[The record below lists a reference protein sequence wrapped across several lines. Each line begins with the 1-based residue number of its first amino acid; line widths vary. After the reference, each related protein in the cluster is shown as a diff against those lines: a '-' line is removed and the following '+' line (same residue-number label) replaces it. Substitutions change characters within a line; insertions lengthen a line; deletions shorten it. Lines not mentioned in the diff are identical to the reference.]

1 MKWIQRQLKILED
14 LMEVASKKR
23 LWADRSKI
31 ETKYKIVKKHMR
43 CLNIAEL
50 RELMQLELL

>member
-1 MKWIQRQLKILED
+1 
-14 LMEVASKKR
+14 MEVASKKR

-31 ETKYKIVKKHMR
+31 ENKYKIVKKHMR

>member
-1 MKWIQRQLKILED
+1 
-14 LMEVASKKR
+14 MEVASKKR

-31 ETKYKIVKKHMR
+31 EAKYKIVKKHMR

-50 RELMQLELL
+50 